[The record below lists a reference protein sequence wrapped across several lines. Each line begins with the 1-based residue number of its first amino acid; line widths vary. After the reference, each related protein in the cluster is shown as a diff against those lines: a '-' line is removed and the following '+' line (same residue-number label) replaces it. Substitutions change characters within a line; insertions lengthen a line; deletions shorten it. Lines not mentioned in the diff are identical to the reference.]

1 MEDPATVEDTAA
13 VEDTATDADRR
24 RSRTLRTRAIVAGAC
39 VVALAVGGA
48 GLAVALAPSATG
60 DGRAAHGARGAHAL
74 STAEVVRG
82 TLQGTTSASGTLTYA
97 GSRVVGAGTGG
108 VVTALPDPGTRIRLG
123 EQLYAVDNRPVTVLY
138 GGLPAWRG
146 FEAGMQDGPDVMAL
160 EESLAALGH
169 FDGEPD
175 SHFSAATASA
185 IRSWQKATGQEV
197 TGAIPL
203 GAIVFSPGELR
214 VAEALGGLGDRVA
227 PGVPLVRVT
236 DPVKEVTVPLKPAT
250 RQLAAVG
257 AQVGIDLPGGAT
269 TTGTVSVVGPPT
281 DGAGAGGGDT
291 VIPVAVALDDPD
303 AVASVPEGQV
313 TVRFSSERREN
324 VLSVPVGALLALDD
338 ETFGVE
344 VVVPDGA
351 TRRIPVVTG
360 LFAGG
365 RVEVSGDGI
374 EAGQR
379 VVVPT
384 V

>member
-1 MEDPATVEDTAA
+1 MEDTAA
-13 VEDTATDADRR
+13 DAGRK
-24 RSRTLRTRAIVAGAC
+24 RSRTMRTRAIVAGAC
-39 VVALAVGGA
+39 VIALAVGGA
-48 GLAVALAPSATG
+48 GLAVALAPSAPAG
-60 DGRAAHGARGAHAL
+60 GRDGRTAQGQHAP
-74 STAEVVRG
+74 STAEILRG

-108 VVTALPDPGTRIRLG
+108 VVTALPDPGARIRLG
-123 EQLYAVDNRPVTVLY
+123 ERLYAVDNVPVTALY

-146 FEAGMQDGPDVMAL
+146 FESGMQDGPDVMAL

-169 FDGEPD
+169 FDGDPD
-175 SHFSAATASA
+175 TRFTTATASA

-197 TGAIPL
+197 TGAVPL

-214 VAEALGGLGDRVA
+214 VAEALGALGDRVA

-236 DPVKEVTVPLKPAT
+236 DPVKEVTVPLKPAA

-269 TTGTVSVVGPPT
+269 TTGTVSAVAPPT

-313 TVRFSSERREN
+313 TVRFSSERRED

-351 TRRIPVVTG
+351 TRRIPVATG

-365 RVEVSGDGI
+365 RVEISGDGVA
-374 EAGQR
+374 AGQR